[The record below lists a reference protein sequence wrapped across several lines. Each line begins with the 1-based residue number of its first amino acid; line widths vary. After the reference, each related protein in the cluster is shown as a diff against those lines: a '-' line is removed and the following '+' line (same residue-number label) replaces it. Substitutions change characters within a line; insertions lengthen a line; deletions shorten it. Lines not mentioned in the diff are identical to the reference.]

1 MRSPPAP
8 RARDALDQLR
18 MDHERIRKLLRDH
31 ERLRQGCQSGGLH
44 DKAELVDRL
53 CDALSLCALIE
64 EEIFYPMVRPVL
76 DGALLAQTIL
86 CDHARLRRLIAR
98 LDEMEPRDPDY
109 DDAVADIGD
118 CVLPSM
124 DDAQAVLFA
133 QVRRAGLDTVALGE
147 QMARRRRAQQQQ
159 DNAMTSE
166 GAPPAG
172 QMPEPVPPLPSS
184 DGPATGP
191 TLPRYPKPQRGP
203 DASQI

>member
-1 MRSPPAP
+1 MPAKYESGKGLLMRPPPAP

-64 EEIFYPMVRPVL
+64 EEIFYPVVRPVL

-159 DNAMTSE
+159 DVTRIGLPDSE
-166 GAPPAG
+166 STAV
-172 QMPEPVPPLPSS
+172 Q
-184 DGPATGP
+184 ATGWP
-191 TLPRYPKPQRGP
+191 PSCHL
-203 DASQI
+203 ALL